1 MDIFSKLAFLAAE
14 IVSIHAEDDEKR
26 SVILFNSSSSI
37 VADRKHIA
45 TFENENDFYPSPSV
59 FLYTLPNI
67 VTGEIAI
74 KRGYKGETSLYIL
87 NEYNEEIINSVVE
100 STFAQSTV
108 RTMITGWVNCNSD
121 NDFEAYIK
129 LVTI

>member
-1 MDIFSKLAFLAAE
+1 
-14 IVSIHAEDDEKR
+14 
-26 SVILFNSSSSI
+26 
-37 VADRKHIA
+37 
-45 TFENENDFYPSPSV
+45 
-59 FLYTLPNI
+59 